1 MILVIGLNRAGTR
14 LRLALQTGASSSRGV
29 MSRPGWLHHHPSLSL
44 HALKVYVPIFVDVRV
59 NIYGRV
65 ASLALELLVVARVEH
80 ND

>member
-1 MILVIGLNRAGTR
+1 
-14 LRLALQTGASSSRGV
+14 
-29 MSRPGWLHHHPSLSL
+29 MSRPGWLHHHSSLSL